1 MIRKTLLALTASALT
16 LSPLSASAD
25 VFTLDAGHSAVLFK
39 AKHFGVGYTYGR
51 FNKISGTY
59 TSGAAPTVSFE
70 VDASS
75 VDSANAKRDDH
86 LKGPDFFNV
95 NETPKITFK
104 STRWEDKGG
113 GSALVTGDL
122 SLHGVTKSVTV
133 TVIKVGEGSDPYG
146 GYRAGFETTFTI
158 KRSDFGISY
167 GLPAAVSDE
176 ITLIVS
182 FEGVRGK

>member
-1 MIRKTLLALTASALT
+1 MICTSLFRLSALALA
-16 LSPLSASAD
+16 LSPLSALAD
-25 VFTLDAGHSAVLFK
+25 TFTLDASHSAILFK

-51 FNKISGTY
+51 FNKITGSY
-59 TSGAAPTVSFE
+59 TGGAAPAVSFE

-104 STRWEDKGG
+104 STKWEDKGNG
-113 GSALVTGDL
+113 LAHVTGDL
-122 SLHGVTKSVTV
+122 TLHGVTKAITVPVT
-133 TVIKVGEGSDPYG
+133 KVGEGNDPYG
-146 GYRAGFETTFTI
+146 GYRVGFETTFTV

-182 FEGVRGK
+182 FEGTRDK